1 MLKKLNFE
9 YDNVEHAE
17 LIYQIVDNALD
28 LIHAHLEE
36 SGAIND
42 EDVGYKGFCLV
53 EDVCSILFFYVLF
66 NASPE
71 DIITDNFNGFIKR
84 LQIEYT
90 KLYQD
95 YENIPEV
102 H

>member
-1 MLKKLNFE
+1 LKKLNFE
-9 YDNVEHAE
+9 YDNVAHAE

-28 LIHAHLEE
+28 LIQNYLQEE
-36 SGAIND
+36 GLIDD
-42 EDVGYKGFCLV
+42 EDVGYKGFCLI

-71 DIITDNFNGFIKR
+71 DIITSNFRHFIQR
-84 LQIEYT
+84 LQNEFT

>member
-9 YDNVEHAE
+9 YDNVSHAE

-28 LIHAHLEE
+28 LIQNYLQEE
-36 SGAIND
+36 GLIDD
-42 EDVGYKGFCLV
+42 EDVGYKGFCLI

-71 DIITDNFNGFIKR
+71 DIITDNFNSFIKR
-84 LQIEYT
+84 LQNEFT
-90 KLYQD
+90 KLYRD